1 MKSQDDRPR
10 PAAELRRQ
18 AEEMARK
25 EAAQSSENLESRS
38 PEGIRQTLHE
48 LRVHQIE
55 LEMQNEELRRTQVE
69 LEAARA
75 RYFDLYD
82 LAPVGYVT
90 LSEQGLILE
99 ANLTAATLLGV
110 TRDDLV
116 KQPISR
122 FICPEA
128 QDSYYRFRQ
137 QLFATGAPRACE
149 LRMLRA
155 DAAPCWARLE
165 ATVAQ
170 DADGAP
176 GCRVVLSDITARKQA
191 EESLQDKEAIL
202 SESQRIAHIGSW
214 RIELASGFISW
225 SEEMYRLYGV
235 APDTFAHSM
244 ASYLALIHP
253 GDVAA
258 VQAWHSAC
266 LAGKEPQALDFRII
280 LPDGKVRFI
289 RGSCEVQYDQVGRP
303 FSMVGSAQ
311 DITEHKANE
320 ERLRQAAAVFE
331 NTRESVTMTD
341 AEERILMVNPAFSEL
356 TGYAPEEVLG
366 QTPRL
371 LKSGRHDLD
380 FYAAMWTAINATG
393 HWQGEVWNRRKN
405 GEVFPQLLSISAV
418 RDEAGQATHYVGVSA
433 DISQRKDAEA
443 RLDFL
448 AHHDPL
454 TRLPNRLLLYARL
467 QHGLDVS
474 HREHKRLALLM
485 LDLDRFK
492 DVNDSFGHLVGDEL
506 LQQVAE
512 RLTVRRRG
520 IDTVTRLGGDEFAVL
535 LEDLRHP
542 QDAAQVASEIIAAL
556 SEPFRLSNGAE
567 VRIGASVGIS
577 LFPEHGQTLEALLQ
591 QADAALYQ
599 AKGEGRGNF
608 KYFSDDLT
616 SAARSRINL
625 EALLRRALIRDELRV
640 HYQPQIEITSGRIVG
655 AEALVRWQEPT
666 EGLIPPSRF
675 IRVAEETGLIAAI
688 GEWVLRE
695 TCRQGQQWIEA
706 GLPPLNLAVNL
717 SPHQFRHGDISA
729 TVAKVLAET
738 SFPAERLE
746 LELTESALMERE
758 AEAVEIL
765 QRLRALGVR
774 LAIDDF
780 GTGYSSLAYL
790 KRFPLDVLKIDKSF
804 VDDIPRLQD
813 DMEIAAAIVAL
824 GHTLR
829 LKVLAEGV
837 ETAEQLAFLSAQGC
851 DFYQGYYRSRP
862 VPAAAFV
869 TLLQQEA

>member
-1 MKSQDDRPR
+1 
-10 PAAELRRQ
+10 
-18 AEEMARK
+18 
-25 EAAQSSENLESRS
+25 
-38 PEGIRQTLHE
+38 
-48 LRVHQIE
+48 
-55 LEMQNEELRRTQVE
+55 
-69 LEAARA
+69 
-75 RYFDLYD
+75 
-82 LAPVGYVT
+82 
-90 LSEQGLILE
+90 
-99 ANLTAATLLGV
+99 
-110 TRDDLV
+110 
-116 KQPISR
+116 
-122 FICPEA
+122 
-128 QDSYYRFRQ
+128 
-137 QLFATGAPRACE
+137 
-149 LRMLRA
+149 
-155 DAAPCWARLE
+155 
-165 ATVAQ
+165 
-170 DADGAP
+170 
-176 GCRVVLSDITARKQA
+176 ITARRQI
-191 EESLQDKEAIL
+191 EETLQEKETVL

-214 RIELASGFISW
+214 RIELASGCISW
-225 SEEMYRLYGV
+225 SDEMYRLYGV
-235 APDTFAHSM
+235 APETFAHSL

-266 LAGKEPQALDFRII
+266 LAGEAPQELDFRII
-280 LPDGKVRFI
+280 RPDGKVRVI
-289 RGSCEVQYDQVGRP
+289 RGSGEVQYDEAGRP

-311 DITEHKANE
+311 DITERRTNE

-331 NTRESVTMTD
+331 SIREGVTMTD
-341 AEERILMVNPAFSEL
+341 AQERILMVNRAFSEL
-356 TGYAPEEVLG
+356 TGYAPEDVLG

-371 LKSGRHDLD
+371 LKSGRHDRD
-380 FYAAMWTAINATG
+380 FYAVMWAAINATG
-393 HWQGEVWNRRKN
+393 HWHGEVWNRRKN
-405 GEVFPQLLSISAV
+405 GEIFPQLLSISAV
-418 RDEAGQATHYVGVSA
+418 RDEAGRVTHYVGVST

-454 TRLPNRLLLYARL
+454 TRLPNRLLLYTRL
-467 QHGLDVS
+467 QHCLDVS
-474 HREHKRLALLM
+474 HRERKRLALLM

-492 DVNDSFGHLVGDEL
+492 DVNDSFGHLAGDEL
-506 LQQVAE
+506 LQQVAK

-520 IDTVTRLGGDEFAVL
+520 ADTVTRLGGDEFAVL
-535 LEDLRHP
+535 LEALRHP
-542 QDAAQVASEIIAAL
+542 QDAAQVASKIIAAL
-556 SEPFRLSNGAE
+556 SKPYRLSNGAE
-567 VRIGASVGIS
+567 VCIGASVGIS

-640 HYQPQIEITSGRIVG
+640 HYQPQIEITSGHIVG

-675 IRVAEETGLIAAI
+675 IPVAEETGLIAAI

-717 SPHQFRHGDISA
+717 SSHQFRHGDISA

-738 SFPAERLE
+738 GFPAERLE
-746 LELTESALMERE
+746 LELTESTVMERE

-780 GTGYSSLAYL
+780 GTGHSSLAYL

-837 ETAEQLAFLSAQGC
+837 ETAEQLVFLRAQGC
-851 DFYQGYYRSRP
+851 DLYQGYYRSQP
-862 VPAAAFV
+862 VPAEAFV
-869 TLLQQEA
+869 TLLQREA